1 MDIEGKRR
9 KEGGRKASK
18 GKAKEQGEGR
28 RGAEATTS
36 NPLSRSPG
44 PIRPPEEATAHP
56 RRDQPNV
63 PKRKCREKCPSTTK
77 ADRNKPHGRT
87 GQVQQGRPRLPQPD
101 ILTAQMRYL
110 RHHVEGGSK
119 SSCQVSPTVT
129 GKGRSAATPNPTRL
143 HWVKCNQGERKEG
156 RAAAGTES
164 SQAQH
169 HQWAGGPGAPR
180 SGPSPTKAVAQAA
193 SGAESHSMSI
203 RGSPEIAQ

>member
-1 MDIEGKRR
+1 MSKRCVKRKDPSTAKAGNPKTQGGRRHPATLRKRRQAMDIEGKRR

-63 PKRKCREKCPSTTK
+63 PKRKCREKCLSTTK

-143 HWVKCNQGERKEG
+143 H
-156 RAAAGTES
+156 
-164 SQAQH
+164 
-169 HQWAGGPGAPR
+169 
-180 SGPSPTKAVAQAA
+180 
-193 SGAESHSMSI
+193 
-203 RGSPEIAQ
+203 